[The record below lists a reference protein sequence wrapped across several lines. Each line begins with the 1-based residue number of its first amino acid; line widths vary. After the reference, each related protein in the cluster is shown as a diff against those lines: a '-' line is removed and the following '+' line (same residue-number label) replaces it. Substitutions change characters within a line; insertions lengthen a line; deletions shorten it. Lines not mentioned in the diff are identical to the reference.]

1 MAKIEKVN
9 FLNQPIFLM
18 TKETK
23 CPYLENKLEK
33 RLVTDLTDNSILFD
47 ELSLSGFRRIE
58 NWMYRPSCNGCNE
71 CQSYRFNINNFVYTK
86 SLLRVQKKNR
96 YIKSYLKS
104 NKASKEYFNLFQKYQ
119 KERHEGSSMS
129 LMAYEE
135 FKSMIEISP
144 INTKLMEF
152 RDLDDALIGIMLF
165 DQQKDGLSAV
175 YSFYNL
181 DFKRDGIGNFMILDL
196 LNLGKKLK
204 LDFIYLGFYV
214 RQALKMNYKLKFKPG
229 ELYFSGKWNKI

>member
-1 MAKIEKVN
+1 
-9 FLNQPIFLM
+9 
-18 TKETK
+18 
-23 CPYLENKLEK
+23 
-33 RLVTDLTDNSILFD
+33 
-47 ELSLSGFRRIE
+47 
-58 NWMYRPSCNGCNE
+58 
-71 CQSYRFNINNFVYTK
+71 
-86 SLLRVQKKNR
+86 
-96 YIKSYLKS
+96 
-104 NKASKEYFNLFQKYQ
+104 
-119 KERHEGSSMS
+119 MS

>member
-23 CPYLENKLEK
+23 CPYLDNKLEK
-33 RLVTDLTDNSILFD
+33 RLVTDLIDNSYLFD

-58 NWMYRPSCNGCNE
+58 NWMYRPSCNNCME
-71 CQSYRFNINNFVYTK
+71 CQSYRFSINNFVLSK
-86 SLLRVQKKNR
+86 SLLRVTRKNKNVNS
-96 YIKSYLKS
+96 ILKLNES
-104 NKASKEYFNLFQKYQ
+104 TKEYYNLFQNYQ
-119 KERHEGSSMS
+119 NQRHIGSSMS
-129 LMAYEE
+129 YMTYDE
-135 FKSMIEISP
+135 FKSMIEVSP
-144 INTKLMEF
+144 VNTKLLEF
-152 RDLDDALIGIMLF
+152 RNSNNNLIGIMLF

-175 YSFYNL
+175 YSFYDLN
-181 DFKRDGIGNFMILDL
+181 FKRDGIGNFMILNL

-214 RQALKMNYKLKFKPG
+214 KQALKMNYKLKFKPG
-229 ELYFSGKWNKI
+229 ELYYNGKWNKI